1 MPSRTSASTEP
12 LRPVPGGAGL
22 SRRSSAH
29 LGRRRRAAGTNLW
42 HTSGGH
48 LTRYGGDGRLVTA
61 EEKTGSRVSLKAVFK
76 RTVAEFSDDGATDL
90 AAALTYYGVLSIFP
104 AILALT
110 SLLGVFGQGPDTT
123 KALLDV
129 ALDLG
134 ASQEQLEPIEAYINS
149 LQGSGGAGIALF
161 IGLAGA
167 LWAASNYVNA
177 FSRAMNTIFDVREGR
192 PVWKLRPVML
202 LITLVVLLLVV
213 LVALSLALSGGI
225 AQAVFGVIGL
235 GDVAI
240 RVWGI
245 AKWPVL
251 FVIVVGIIALLY
263 WGTPNLK
270 RKFRWF
276 SPGALVAIVV
286 MVVAVAGYGFYV
298 ANFGNY
304 SATYGAM
311 AGAILMLLLLW
322 VINVALLF
330 GAEFDAEFERGRQL
344 RAGLPAEED
353 LQLPPRDDRQLIKK
367 AEKQH
372 ELVEENRRIRLEAGQ
387 DNKP

>member
-1 MPSRTSASTEP
+1 MSEQ
-12 LRPVPGGAGL
+12 
-22 SRRSSAH
+22 
-29 LGRRRRAAGTNLW
+29 AAAP
-42 HTSGGH
+42 HKIS
-48 LTRYGGDGRLVTA
+48 LVN
-61 EEKTGSRVSLKAVFK
+61 VFK

-90 AAALTYYGVLSIFP
+90 AAALTYYSVLSLFP

-110 SLLGVFGQGPDTT
+110 SLLGVFGQGPSTT
-123 KALLDV
+123 QALLDV
-129 ALDLG
+129 ATDLG
-134 ASQEQLEPIEAYINS
+134 ASEDQLQPIENYING
-149 LQGSGGAGIALF
+149 LQGTGGAGIALF

-177 FSRAMNTIFDVREGR
+177 FSRAMNTIFDVQEGR
-192 PVWKLRPVML
+192 PIWKLRPVMV

-213 LVALSLALSGGI
+213 VVALSLALSGGI
-225 AQAVFGVIGL
+225 AEAIFGVVGL
-235 GDVAI
+235 GEQATM
-240 RVWGI
+240 VWGI
-245 AKWPVL
+245 AKWPFL

-276 SPGALVAIVV
+276 SPGALVAILV
-286 MVVAVAGYGFYV
+286 MVIAVAGYGFYL

-330 GAEFDAEFERGRQL
+330 GAEFDAEFERGREL

-367 AEKQH
+367 TEKH
-372 ELVEENRRIRLEAGQ
+372 EEIVEENRRIRIEAARAHDDDQ
-387 DNKP
+387 

>member
-1 MPSRTSASTEP
+1 M
-12 LRPVPGGAGL
+12 
-22 SRRSSAH
+22 
-29 LGRRRRAAGTNLW
+29 
-42 HTSGGH
+42 
-48 LTRYGGDGRLVTA
+48 
-61 EEKTGSRVSLKAVFK
+61 SLKAVFK

>member
-1 MPSRTSASTEP
+1 M
-12 LRPVPGGAGL
+12 
-22 SRRSSAH
+22 
-29 LGRRRRAAGTNLW
+29 
-42 HTSGGH
+42 
-48 LTRYGGDGRLVTA
+48 TA

-372 ELVEENRRIRLEAGQ
+372 ELVEENRRIRLEA
-387 DNKP
+387 DREEKR